1 MKVIN
6 WLLVIIWMGVIY
18 WFSDQSQ
25 LIPPT
30 NPLLAHAIAVLGH
43 ITFFGILYLF
53 FTRAAKA
60 SYPLHSWRLL
70 QVGLVFVFLYGLSDE
85 YHQSFVPGRD
95 ASLLD
100 VGLDVIGAV
109 LVNSFNKGKALNFIK
124 GLAFIK
130 K

>member
-1 MKVIN
+1 MKLIN

-25 LIPPT
+25 LISST
-30 NPLLAHAIAVLGH
+30 NPLLVNAIAILGH

-53 FTRAAKA
+53 FTRAVKA
-60 SYPLHSWRLL
+60 SYSLRSWRLF
-70 QVGLVFVFLYGLSDE
+70 QIGLIFVFLYGLGDE

-100 VGLDVIGAV
+100 VGLDVIGA
-109 LVNSFNKGKALNFIK
+109 LLAGKLRA
-124 GLAFIK
+124 
-130 K
+130 